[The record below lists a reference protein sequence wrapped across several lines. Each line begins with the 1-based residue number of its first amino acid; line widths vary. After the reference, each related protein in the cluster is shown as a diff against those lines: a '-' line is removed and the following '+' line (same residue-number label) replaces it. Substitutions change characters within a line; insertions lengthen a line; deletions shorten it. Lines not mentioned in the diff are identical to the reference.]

1 MPIGVRQNFPF
12 IHYEGIMSESATKP
26 RPQFR
31 NLGVTDL
38 MSYRLPPAAKTSF
51 LHRISGALLLLAL
64 PLVIV
69 PLFGQS
75 VHSPETFAAM
85 KAWVAT
91 PLCKIV
97 LLVLMWGYFHHFCAG
112 IRFLTLDLHIG
123 NSRAD
128 SQRSGAVVIGVALG
142 LTVVFGLKLFGVW

>member
-1 MPIGVRQNFPF
+1 
-12 IHYEGIMSESATKP
+12 MSDSAPKP

-31 NLGVTDL
+31 NLGLTDL
-38 MSYRLPPAAKTSF
+38 MSYRLPPAAKASF
-51 LHRISGALLLLAL
+51 LHRVSGALLLLAL

-75 VHSPETFAAM
+75 VQSPDTFAAM
-85 KAWVAT
+85 KAWVAN

-112 IRFLTLDLHIG
+112 IRFLTLDLHWGTRRVPSERTGIPV
-123 NSRAD
+123 RVAP
-128 SQRSGAVVIGVALG
+128 QRSGALVIGVALA
-142 LTVVFGLKLFGVW
+142 LTAIFGLKLFGVW